1 MHVIFKV
8 MNVVNSWGM
17 EIERRRM
24 SRQNS
29 LDIQR
34 STQRKELDLDR
45 GSRKRGKTWPIHI
58 GLLETKKNN
67 VFNCICL
74 LVFLIVLSFPQ

>member
-24 SRQNS
+24 
-29 LDIQR
+29 LGIQR
-34 STQRKELDLDR
+34 STQRKELDQDR
-45 GSRKRGKTWPIHI
+45 GSRKRGKTWPIHF

-74 LVFLIVLSFPQ
+74 SVFLIVLWFPH